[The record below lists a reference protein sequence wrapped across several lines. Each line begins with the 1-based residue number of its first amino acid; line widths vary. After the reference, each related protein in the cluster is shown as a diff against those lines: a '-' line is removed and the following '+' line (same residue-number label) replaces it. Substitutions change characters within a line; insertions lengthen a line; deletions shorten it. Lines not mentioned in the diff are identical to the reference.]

1 MSNKLT
7 NIKIPKYN
15 LNYEIQN
22 NKNIIDASLD
32 KNIKLAYSCKSG
44 ICGTCKAKVV
54 SGEINKNNKVNHIL
68 NDSEKENNIVLL
80 CQSNGLSREVILE
93 LLSPLPKNPK
103 LNKVRELVSEILSI
117 KYINKSII
125 ELSISVP
132 KRFNYDKKNNNY
144 IKILIPGLENNDK
157 YPIINSLEQENKYN
171 GVINILLNINKNAK
185 ANSYFKKSLI
195 QGETL
200 SIKGPYEENNTILP
214 NDKPLLFIV
223 EDNYIIHSLNMIK
236 VLIAHN
242 YTFPIMLICNFE
254 NKTDIIL
261 LDEMHRLTFINTGFS
276 YKISL
281 TNKDNINNIDR
292 FLYGRSINIISKI
305 FPDLSS
311 HYIVINGK
319 NKFLNENYN
328 KVIQLGAIKNN
339 IKKIL

>member
-7 NIKIPKYN
+7 NIRIPKYN

-44 ICGTCKAKVV
+44 ICGTCKARVI

-68 NDSEKENNIVLL
+68 SNVEKENNIILL
-80 CQSNGLSREVILE
+80 CQSTGLSSEITLE
-93 LLSPLPKNPK
+93 LLSPLPNEHK
-103 LNKVRELVSEILSI
+103 LTKARELVSEVLAV
-117 KYINKSII
+117 KHINKSII

-132 KRFNYDKKNNNY
+132 KRFSYDKNSNNY
-144 IKILIPGLENNDK
+144 IKILIPGIETNDK
-157 YPIINSLEQENKYN
+157 YPIINSLKEDNVNN
-171 GVINILLNINKNAK
+171 GVINILLNKNTK

-200 SIKGPYEENNTILP
+200 SIKGPYKQNNTILT
-214 NDKPLLFIV
+214 NHKPLLFIV
-223 EDNYIIHSLNMIK
+223 ENNYIIYSLNIIK
-236 VLIAHN
+236 ELIAHN
-242 YTFPIMLICNFE
+242 YNFPIMLICNFE
-254 NKTDIIL
+254 NKTDIVL
-261 LDEMHRLTFINTGFS
+261 LDEMQRLKFIKKDFS
-276 YKISL
+276 FKISL

-292 FLYGRSINIISKI
+292 FLYGKSINIISKI

-311 HYIVINGK
+311 HCIVINGE

-328 KVIQLGAIKNN
+328 KVIKLGAIKNN
-339 IKKIL
+339 IHKKL